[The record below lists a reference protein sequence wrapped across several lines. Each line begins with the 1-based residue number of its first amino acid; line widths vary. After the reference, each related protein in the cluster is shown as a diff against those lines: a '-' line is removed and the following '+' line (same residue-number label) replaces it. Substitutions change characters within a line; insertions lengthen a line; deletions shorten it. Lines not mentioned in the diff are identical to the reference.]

1 MPRYRHLV
9 RLANRQLQHWFP
21 GASRQTRLPQAN
33 HAFAALHQGNYAT
46 IPNYLVTDLRYMDAG
61 DKAQKRQAGP
71 PGTGL
76 PIAMSAITTSA
87 LDTPSR
93 RSMERTCDD
102 LAIFV
107 IVVVGFV
114 ASLTFRDY
122 GLGWDDYT
130 HAEYADL
137 LLRMYGSGFKDTGA
151 LSFANLYMYGGGF
164 DMAAAL
170 LHKVIPLELF
180 ETRRL
185 LGAVVGIIGLS
196 VTWRLGRRVGGPLA
210 GLAALLLLALCPT
223 FYGHMF
229 MNPKDAPFAV
239 AMVILMLGLVRLAE
253 EYPSPSPRTILIV
266 GLGAGLSL
274 GSRILGGL
282 ALIYAVIGFLPMLLE
297 EIRTQGGREAVRRF
311 VYVVYTLLPGLIL
324 GYLVMGLIWPWS
336 IIEPGNP
343 FHALSYFSH
352 FFEKPWKEMF
362 DGALVSV
369 PDMPWSYLPT
379 LFALQLPEVLL
390 GLSIAAAI
398 ATLLAL
404 PRADVSG
411 RRKTILLMLTLAA
424 TLPIAVAIVKRPALY
439 NGIRHFI
446 FVIPPMTVLAGTAFA
461 WGMNWLKENRRSWQP
476 AALAVFSFGLL
487 LPLGEMIRL
496 HPYQYTHFNHIAGT
510 VRGADYRYMLDYW
523 GLALKQA
530 SDSLREELDERQEV
544 PPRGRKWKVAVCGP
558 QRPAQV
564 ALGPDFTIGWD
575 SHAADFAMTLGEFY
589 CKGLTAPVMVEIKR
603 DDVVFARVYDI
614 RGRSISSLLAIPAP

>member
-1 MPRYRHLV
+1 
-9 RLANRQLQHWFP
+9 
-21 GASRQTRLPQAN
+21 
-33 HAFAALHQGNYAT
+33 
-46 IPNYLVTDLRYMDAG
+46 
-61 DKAQKRQAGP
+61 
-71 PGTGL
+71 
-76 PIAMSAITTSA
+76 MSSITTSA
-87 LDTPSR
+87 IETPAR
-93 RSMERTCDD
+93 RSVERTCDE
-102 LAIFV
+102 LAI
-107 IVVVGFV
+107 IVLGAV
-114 ASLTFRDY
+114 ALVAGLTFRDY

-137 LLRMYGSGFKDTGA
+137 LLRMYGSGFRDTGA

-185 LGAVVGIIGLS
+185 LGAVVGVIGLA

-210 GLAALLLLALCPT
+210 GLATLLLLALCPT

-239 AMVILMLGLVRLAE
+239 AMVILILGLVRLAE
-253 EYPSPSPRTILIV
+253 EYPQPSPRTILIV
-266 GLGAGLSL
+266 GFGAGLSI
-274 GSRILGGL
+274 GCRVLGGL
-282 ALIYAVIGFLPMLLE
+282 ALVYAVAGFVPLLLE
-297 EIRTQGGREAVRRF
+297 EYRTQGAREAARRF
-311 VYVVYTLLPGLIL
+311 AHVVYVLLPGLVF

-336 IIEPGNP
+336 IMEPGHP
-343 FHALSYFSH
+343 FEALTYFSH

-390 GLSIAAAI
+390 ALLVAGVVGTLMSLSR
-398 ATLLAL
+398 
-404 PRADVSG
+404 PDVPG
-411 RRKTILLMLTLAA
+411 RRKTVLLMLTLAA
-424 TLPIAVAIVKRPALY
+424 TLPLVIAMVKRPALY

-446 FVIPPMTVLAGTAFA
+446 FVIPPMTVLAGLAFA
-461 WGMNWLKENRRSWQP
+461 RGMDRLRENRRSWQP
-476 AALAVFSFGLL
+476 VALAVFAFGLL

-510 VRGADYRYMLDYW
+510 VRAADDLFMLDYW

-530 SDSLREELDERQEV
+530 SDGLREELTERQEA
-544 PPRGRKWKVAVCGP
+544 PPHGRKWKVAVCGP

-575 SHAADFAMTLGEFY
+575 SHSADFAMTLGEFY
-589 CKGLTAPVMVEIKR
+589 CKGLTAPVLVEIKR

-614 RGRSISSLLAIPAP
+614 RGRSISSLLSIPAP

>member
-1 MPRYRHLV
+1 MP
-9 RLANRQLQHWFP
+9 
-21 GASRQTRLPQAN
+21 
-33 HAFAALHQGNYAT
+33 GNE
-46 IPNYLVTDLRYMDAG
+46 
-61 DKAQKRQAGP
+61 AQKRHRWAIGD
-71 PGTGL
+71 TGL
-76 PIAMSAITTSA
+76 PIAMSSITTSII
-87 LDTPSR
+87 DTPAR
-93 RSMERTCDD
+93 RSVERTCDD
-102 LAIFV
+102 LAI
-107 IVVVGFV
+107 VVLAAVGLV

-185 LGAVVGIIGLS
+185 LGAVVGVIGLA

-223 FYGHMF
+223 YYGHMF

-253 EYPSPSPRTILIV
+253 EYPAPSPSTVLIV
-266 GLGAGLSL
+266 GVGAGLSL
-274 GSRILGGL
+274 GSRVLGGL
-282 ALIYAVIGFLPMLLE
+282 ALLYALIGFVPLFAE
-297 EIRTQGGREAVRRF
+297 EIRIQGARASLRRF
-311 VYVVYTLLPGLIL
+311 AHVLYMLLPSLVL
-324 GYLVMGLIWPWS
+324 GYLIMGLIWPWS
-336 IIEPGNP
+336 VIEPGNP
-343 FHALSYFSH
+343 FRALTYFSS

-390 GLSIAAAI
+390 GLLAAGVVG
-398 ATLLAL
+398 AL
-404 PRADVSG
+404 ISLSRSDVTA
-411 RRKTILLMLTLAA
+411 RRKTILLMLTTAA
-424 TLPIAVAIVKRPALY
+424 TLPVLIAMVKRPALY

-446 FVIPPMTVLAGTAFA
+446 FVIPPMAVLAGTAFA
-461 WGMNWLKENRRSWQP
+461 GGMNWLGDNRRNWQP
-476 AALAVFSFGLL
+476 AAVAIFAFGLL
-487 LPLGEMIRL
+487 LPLTEMIRL

-510 VRGADYRYMLDYW
+510 VRAADDRYMLDYW

-530 SDSLREELDERQEV
+530 SDGLRDELDERQES
-544 PPRGRKWKVAVCGP
+544 PPHGRKWKVAVCGP

>member
-1 MPRYRHLV
+1 
-9 RLANRQLQHWFP
+9 
-21 GASRQTRLPQAN
+21 
-33 HAFAALHQGNYAT
+33 
-46 IPNYLVTDLRYMDAG
+46 
-61 DKAQKRQAGP
+61 
-71 PGTGL
+71 
-76 PIAMSAITTSA
+76 MSAITTSTI
-87 LDTPSR
+87 DTPSR
-93 RSMERTCDD
+93 RSVERTCDD
-102 LAIFV
+102 LAI
-107 IVVVGFV
+107 VVLAAVGLI

-185 LGAVVGIIGLS
+185 LGAIVGMIGLA

-210 GLAALLLLALCPT
+210 GLATLLLLALCPT

-239 AMVILMLGLVRLAE
+239 AMAILMLGLVRLAE

-266 GLGAGLSL
+266 GLGAGLSI
-274 GSRILGGL
+274 GSRILGGF
-282 ALIYAVIGFLPMLLE
+282 ALIYALVGFAPLVLE
-297 EIRTQGGREAVRRF
+297 EIRTQGGREATRHLVH
-311 VYVVYTLLPGLIL
+311 VAYVLLPSLIL

-336 IIEPGNP
+336 IMEPGNP
-343 FHALSYFSH
+343 FGAVSYFSN

-390 GLSIAAAI
+390 GLFIAGVVGTLI
-398 ATLLAL
+398 ALTRSEVPA
-404 PRADVSG
+404 
-411 RRKTILLMLTLAA
+411 RRKAVLLMVTLAA
-424 TLPIAVAIVKRPALY
+424 TLPLAVAMMKRPALY

-446 FVIPPMTVLAGTAFA
+446 FVVPPMSVLAGAAFA
-461 WGMNWLKENRRSWQP
+461 WGMNWLKENRRGWQP
-476 AALAVFSFGLL
+476 AAVALFSFGLL
-487 LPLGEMIRL
+487 LPLSEMIRL
-496 HPYQYTHFNHIAGT
+496 HPYEYTHFNHIAGT
-510 VRGADYRYMLDYW
+510 VRAADDLFMLDYW

-530 SDSLREELDERQEV
+530 SDGLREQLTERQETA
-544 PPRGRKWKVAVCGP
+544 PQGRKWKVAVCGP

-589 CKGLTAPVMVEIKR
+589 CKGLLAPVMVEIKR
-603 DDVVFARVYDI
+603 DGVVFARVYDI

>member
-1 MPRYRHLV
+1 MT
-9 RLANRQLQHWFP
+9 
-21 GASRQTRLPQAN
+21 S
-33 HAFAALHQGNYAT
+33 
-46 IPNYLVTDLRYMDAG
+46 
-61 DKAQKRQAGP
+61 
-71 PGTGL
+71 
-76 PIAMSAITTSA
+76 IATSA
-87 LDTPSR
+87 FETPLR
-93 RSMERTCDD
+93 RSIERTCDD
-102 LAIFV
+102 AAIFV
-107 IVVVGFV
+107 LIAV
-114 ASLTFRDY
+114 ALVSGLTFRDY

-137 LLRMYGSGFKDTGA
+137 LLRMYGSGFKDTAA
-151 LSFANLYMYGGGF
+151 LSFVNLYMYGGGF

-170 LHKVIPLELF
+170 LHKIIPLELF

-185 LGAVVGIIGLS
+185 LGAVVGIIGLA

-253 EYPSPSPRTILIV
+253 EYPYPSPRTVLIV
-266 GLGAGLSL
+266 GLGAGLSI
-274 GSRILGGL
+274 GSRILGTL
-282 ALIYAVIGFLPMLLE
+282 ALFYALVGFLPMLID
-297 EIRTQGGREAVRRF
+297 EIRTHGTREAFRRF
-311 VYVVYTLLPGLIL
+311 VRMAYALLPGLIL

-336 IIEPGNP
+336 IVEPGHP
-343 FHALSYFSH
+343 IEAATYFSQ

-362 DGALVSV
+362 DGAIFSV

-390 GLSIAAAI
+390 ALTIAGIVASI
-398 ATLLAL
+398 LAL
-404 PRADVSG
+404 PRGDVPA

-424 TLPIAVAIVKRPALY
+424 VLPIAIAILKRPALY

-446 FVIPPMTVLAGTAFA
+446 FVIPPMTVLAGLAFA
-461 WGMNWLKENRRSWQP
+461 RGMSWLKENRRGWQP
-476 AALAVFSFGLL
+476 TALTVFAFGLL

-510 VRGADYRYMLDYW
+510 VRGADDRYMLDYW
-523 GLALKQA
+523 GLAFKQA
-530 SDSLREELDERQEV
+530 SDSLREQLDGRHET
-544 PPRGRKWKVAVCGP
+544 PPPGHKWNVAVCGP
-558 QRPAQV
+558 HRGAQV

-575 SHAADFAMTLGEFY
+575 SHVADFAMTLGEFY
-589 CKGLTAPVMVEIKR
+589 CKGLISAPIMVEIKR
-603 DDVVFARVYDI
+603 DDVVYARVYDI
-614 RGRSISSLLAIPAP
+614 RGRSISSLLSVPPP

>member
-1 MPRYRHLV
+1 
-9 RLANRQLQHWFP
+9 
-21 GASRQTRLPQAN
+21 
-33 HAFAALHQGNYAT
+33 
-46 IPNYLVTDLRYMDAG
+46 
-61 DKAQKRQAGP
+61 
-71 PGTGL
+71 
-76 PIAMSAITTSA
+76 MSAITTSA
-87 LDTPSR
+87 IETPSR
-93 RSMERTCDD
+93 RSMERTLDD
-102 LAIFV
+102 IALAV
-107 IVVVGFV
+107 LAAV
-114 ASLTFRDY
+114 ALVAGLTFRDY

-137 LLRMYGSGFKDTGA
+137 LLKMYGSGFRDTGA
-151 LSFANLYMYGGGF
+151 LTFANLYMYGGGF

-185 LGAVVGIIGLS
+185 LGAVVGVIGLA

-210 GLAALLLLALCPT
+210 GLAALLLLALCPI

-239 AMVILMLGLVRLAE
+239 AMVILMLGLVRLLE
-253 EYPSPSPRTILIV
+253 EYPHPSPRTILIV
-266 GLGAGLSL
+266 GLGSGLSI
-274 GSRILGGL
+274 GCRILGGL
-282 ALIYAVIGFLPMLLE
+282 ALVYALIGFLPLFIDE
-297 EIRTQGGREAVRRF
+297 VRSQGAREATRRL
-311 VYVVYTLLPGLIL
+311 VHVLYVLLPGLVF
-324 GYLVMGLIWPWS
+324 GYIVMGLIWPWS
-336 IIEPGNP
+336 IIEVANP
-343 FHALSYFSH
+343 FHALTYFSH

-390 GLSIAAAI
+390 ALS
-398 ATLLAL
+398 LAGVVGTFVVL
-404 PRADVSG
+404 PRNDVTA
-411 RRKTILLMLTLAA
+411 RRKSILLMLTLAA
-424 TLPIAVAIVKRPALY
+424 ALPIVIAIVKRPALY

-446 FVIPPMTVLAGTAFA
+446 FVIPPMTVIAGLTFK
-461 WGMNWLKENRRSWQP
+461 WIMRWLKDNRRSWPP
-476 AALAVFSFGLL
+476 AVLAVFVFGLL

-510 VRGADYRYMLDYW
+510 VRGADDRFMLDYW
-523 GLALKQA
+523 GLAFKQA
-530 SDSLREELDERQEV
+530 SDDLREQLEENHEM

-589 CKGLTAPVMVEIKR
+589 CKGLTAPIMVEIKR

-614 RGRSISSLLAIPAP
+614 RGRSISSLLSIPAP

>member
-1 MPRYRHLV
+1 
-9 RLANRQLQHWFP
+9 
-21 GASRQTRLPQAN
+21 
-33 HAFAALHQGNYAT
+33 
-46 IPNYLVTDLRYMDAG
+46 
-61 DKAQKRQAGP
+61 
-71 PGTGL
+71 
-76 PIAMSAITTSA
+76 MSSITTSA
-87 LDTPSR
+87 IDTPSR
-93 RSMERTCDD
+93 RSVARTCDD
-102 LAIFV
+102 LAI
-107 IVVVGFV
+107 IVLVAVGLI

-164 DMAAAL
+164 DMTAAL

-185 LGAVVGIIGLS
+185 LGAIVGIVGLA

-253 EYPSPSPRTILIV
+253 EYPSPSPQTVLIV
-266 GLGAGLSL
+266 GLGAGLSI

-282 ALIYAVIGFLPMLLE
+282 ALIYAVVGFVPMLLD
-297 EIRTQGGREAVRRF
+297 EIRAHGGREAIRRF
-311 VYVVYTLLPGLIL
+311 MHVVYVLLPGLIL

-336 IIEPGNP
+336 IMEPGNP
-343 FHALSYFSH
+343 FQAATYFSH

-379 LFALQLPEVLL
+379 LFALQLPEILL
-390 GLSIAAAI
+390 GLSIAGVVG
-398 ATLLAL
+398 TVVAL
-404 PRADVSG
+404 SRADVSN

-424 TLPIAVAIVKRPALY
+424 VLPIAVAMVKRPALY

-461 WGMNWLKENRRSWQP
+461 WGMNWLRENRRSWQP

-510 VRGADYRYMLDYW
+510 VRGADDLYMLDYW

-530 SDSLREELDERQEV
+530 SDSLREQLAERQEA
-544 PPRGRKWKVAVCGP
+544 PPHGRKWKVAVCGP

>member
-1 MPRYRHLV
+1 
-9 RLANRQLQHWFP
+9 
-21 GASRQTRLPQAN
+21 
-33 HAFAALHQGNYAT
+33 
-46 IPNYLVTDLRYMDAG
+46 
-61 DKAQKRQAGP
+61 
-71 PGTGL
+71 
-76 PIAMSAITTSA
+76 MSSITTSA
-87 LDTPSR
+87 LEAPAR
-93 RSMERTCDD
+93 RSVEKTCDD
-102 LAIFV
+102 LAFLV
-107 IVVVGFV
+107 LGVVAIVAG
-114 ASLTFRDY
+114 LTFRDY

-137 LLRMYGSGFKDTGA
+137 LLRMYESGFKDTGA

-185 LGAVVGIIGLS
+185 LGAIVGVIGLAI
-196 VTWRLGRRVGGPLA
+196 TWRLARRIGGPLA

-239 AMVILMLGLVRLAE
+239 AMMVLIMGLVRLIE
-253 EYPSPSPRTILIV
+253 EYPAPSPRTILIV
-266 GLGAGLSL
+266 GFGAGLSL
-274 GSRILGGL
+274 GCRVLGGL
-282 ALIYAVIGFLPMLLE
+282 ALIYAVIGFIPLWIE
-297 EIRTQGGREAVRRF
+297 EFRKQGLREAIHRF
-311 VYVVYTLLPGLIL
+311 AHVAYVLLPGLAF

-336 IIEPGNP
+336 IMEPGHP
-343 FHALSYFSH
+343 LEAVTYFSH

-390 GLSIAAAI
+390 ALLAI
-398 ATLLAL
+398 AVVATFMSLS
-404 PRADVSG
+404 RNDVTAK
-411 RRKTILLMLTLAA
+411 RKSIMLMLTLAA
-424 TLPIAVAIVKRPALY
+424 TLPLAIAMVKRPALY

-446 FVIPPMTVLAGTAFA
+446 FVIPPMTVLAGVAFA
-461 WGMNWLKENRRSWQP
+461 RGMDWLGENRRVWQP
-476 AALAVFSFGLL
+476 AALAVFAFGLL
-487 LPLGEMIRL
+487 LPLSEMIRL

-510 VRGADYRYMLDYW
+510 VRTADNFFMLDYW

-530 SDSLREELDERQEV
+530 SDGLREQLAERQEV
-544 PPRGRKWKVAVCGP
+544 PPQHRKWKVAVCGP

-575 SHAADFAMTLGEFY
+575 SNAADFAMTLGEFY
-589 CKGLTAPVMVEIKR
+589 CKGLAAPVMVEIKR

>member
-1 MPRYRHLV
+1 MT
-9 RLANRQLQHWFP
+9 
-21 GASRQTRLPQAN
+21 S
-33 HAFAALHQGNYAT
+33 
-46 IPNYLVTDLRYMDAG
+46 
-61 DKAQKRQAGP
+61 
-71 PGTGL
+71 
-76 PIAMSAITTSA
+76 ITTSA
-87 LDTPSR
+87 IDTPLR
-93 RSMERTCDD
+93 RSVERTCDD
-102 LAIFV
+102 LAMLVLAAVAV
-107 IVVVGFV
+107 IAG
-114 ASLTFRDY
+114 LTFRDY

-137 LLRMYGSGFKDTGA
+137 LLRMFGSGFKDTAA

-164 DMAAAL
+164 DMVAAL
-170 LHKVIPLELF
+170 LHKIIPLELF

-185 LGAVVGIIGLS
+185 VGAIVGVIGLA
-196 VTWRLGRRVGGPLA
+196 VTWRLGRRIGGPLA
-210 GLAALLLLALCPT
+210 GLASLLLLALCPI

-239 AMVILMLGLVRLAE
+239 AMIILMLGLVRLAE
-253 EYPSPSPRTILIV
+253 EYPQPSPRTILIV

-274 GSRILGGL
+274 GCRVLGGL
-282 ALIYAVIGFLPMLLE
+282 ALVYAMVGFVPLFLE
-297 EIRTQGGREAVRRF
+297 ELRNEGRREAIRRF
-311 VYVVYTLLPGLIL
+311 AHVVYVLLPGLVL

-336 IIEPGNP
+336 IMEPGNP
-343 FHALSYFSH
+343 FEALTYFSH

-362 DGALVSV
+362 DGAIVSV

-379 LFALQLPEVLL
+379 LFALQLPEVMLVL
-390 GLSIAAAI
+390 MAGAVVGTFAL
-398 ATLLAL
+398 L
-404 PRADVSG
+404 PRREVPA

-424 TLPIAVAIVKRPALY
+424 TLPLAIAMVKRPALY

-446 FVIPPMTVLAGTAFA
+446 FVIPPMAVLGGVAFARAMERLRANHRTWQPVVLATFC
-461 WGMNWLKENRRSWQP
+461 
-476 AALAVFSFGLL
+476 FGLAL
-487 LPLGEMIRL
+487 SLAEMIRL

-510 VRGADYRYMLDYW
+510 VRGADDRFMLDYW

-530 SDSLREELDERQEV
+530 SDELREQLVERQEV
-544 PPRGRKWKVAVCGP
+544 PPANRKWKVAVCGP

-575 SHAADFAMTLGEFY
+575 SNAADFAMTLGEFY

-614 RGRSISSLLAIPAP
+614 RGRSISSLLSIPAP

>member
-1 MPRYRHLV
+1 
-9 RLANRQLQHWFP
+9 
-21 GASRQTRLPQAN
+21 
-33 HAFAALHQGNYAT
+33 
-46 IPNYLVTDLRYMDAG
+46 
-61 DKAQKRQAGP
+61 
-71 PGTGL
+71 
-76 PIAMSAITTSA
+76 MSSITTSA
-87 LDTPSR
+87 IETPAQ

-102 LAIFV
+102 LALMV
-107 IVVVGFV
+107 LAAV
-114 ASLTFRDY
+114 ALIAGLTFRDY

-137 LLRMYGSGFKDTGA
+137 LLRMYGSGFRDTGA

-164 DMAAAL
+164 DMVAAL

-185 LGAVVGIIGLS
+185 LGAIVGVIGLA
-196 VTWRLGRRVGGPLA
+196 VTWRLGRRIGGPLA
-210 GLAALLLLALCPT
+210 GLATLLLLALCPI

-239 AMVILMLGLVRLAE
+239 AMMVLMMGLVRLAE
-253 EYPSPSPRTILIV
+253 EYPQPSPRTILIF
-266 GLGAGLSL
+266 GMGAGLSL
-274 GSRILGGL
+274 GCRVLGGL
-282 ALIYAVIGFLPMLLE
+282 ALVYAVVGFVPLFLE
-297 EIRTQGGREAVRRF
+297 EFHTQSAREALHRF
-311 VYVVYTLLPGLIL
+311 VHVVYVLLPGLVV
-324 GYLVMGLIWPWS
+324 GYLIMGLIWPWS
-336 IIEPGNP
+336 IIEFDNP
-343 FHALSYFSH
+343 FHALTYFSH

-390 GLSIAAAI
+390 ALSLVGVVG
-398 ATLLAL
+398 TFTML
-404 PRADVSG
+404 PRPDVTS

-424 TLPIAVAIVKRPALY
+424 TLPIAIAIVKRPALY

-446 FVIPPMTVLAGTAFA
+446 FVIPPMTILGGLAFSWIMNRVGTT
-461 WGMNWLKENRRSWQP
+461 RRSWQP
-476 AALAVFSFGLL
+476 AVLAVFVFGLL
-487 LPLGEMIRL
+487 LSLGEMIRL

-510 VRGADYRYMLDYW
+510 VRGADDRFMLDYW
-523 GLALKQA
+523 GLAFKQA
-530 SDSLREELDERQEV
+530 SDGLREQLDERQEV
-544 PPRGRKWKVAVCGP
+544 PPQGRKWKVAVCGP

-614 RGRSISSLLAIPAP
+614 RGRSISSLLSIPAP

>member
-1 MPRYRHLV
+1 
-9 RLANRQLQHWFP
+9 
-21 GASRQTRLPQAN
+21 
-33 HAFAALHQGNYAT
+33 
-46 IPNYLVTDLRYMDAG
+46 
-61 DKAQKRQAGP
+61 
-71 PGTGL
+71 
-76 PIAMSAITTSA
+76 MSSITTSTV
-87 LDTPSR
+87 DTPLR
-93 RSMERTCDD
+93 RSVARTCDD
-102 LAIFV
+102 LAILVLAAVAV
-107 IVVVGFV
+107 IAG
-114 ASLTFRDY
+114 LTFRDY

-137 LLRMYGSGFKDTGA
+137 LLHMYGSGFKDTGA

-185 LGAVVGIIGLS
+185 LGAVVGIIGLA

-274 GSRILGGL
+274 GSRVLGGL
-282 ALIYAVIGFLPMLLE
+282 ALLYALIGFVPLLLQDVRSEGVREAAKRFAHVIYA
-297 EIRTQGGREAVRRF
+297 
-311 VYVVYTLLPGLIL
+311 LLPGLVL
-324 GYLVMGLIWPWS
+324 GYLIMGLIWPWS
-336 IIEPGNP
+336 VIEPGNP
-343 FHALSYFSH
+343 FRALTYFSH

-379 LFALQLPEVLL
+379 LFALQLPEILL
-390 GLSIAAAI
+390 LLLIAAI
-398 ATLLAL
+398 AGTLMSLS
-404 PRADVSG
+404 RRDVTA

-424 TLPIAVAIVKRPALY
+424 MLPLVIAMVKRPALY
-439 NGIRHFI
+439 NGIRHFV
-446 FVIPPMTVLAGTAFA
+446 FVTPPMAVLGGIAFA
-461 WGMNWLKENRRSWQP
+461 WCINWLKDNGRHWQP
-476 AALAVFSFGLL
+476 VAVAAFMFGLM
-487 LPLGEMIRL
+487 LPLTEMIRL
-496 HPYQYTHFNHIAGT
+496 HPYQYTFFNHLAGT
-510 VRGADYRYMLDYW
+510 VRGANDLFMLDYW
-523 GLALKQA
+523 GLAFKQA
-530 SDSLREELDERQEV
+530 SDRLHEQLDERHEV
-544 PPRGRKWKVAVCGP
+544 PPHGRKWKVAVCGP

-589 CKGLTAPVMVEIKR
+589 CKGLAAPIMVEIKR

-614 RGRSISSLLAIPAP
+614 RGRSISSLLSIPAP

>member
-1 MPRYRHLV
+1 MT
-9 RLANRQLQHWFP
+9 
-21 GASRQTRLPQAN
+21 S
-33 HAFAALHQGNYAT
+33 
-46 IPNYLVTDLRYMDAG
+46 
-61 DKAQKRQAGP
+61 
-71 PGTGL
+71 
-76 PIAMSAITTSA
+76 ITTSA
-87 LDTPSR
+87 IDTPLR
-93 RSMERTCDD
+93 RSVERTCDD
-102 LAIFV
+102 LAMVVLAAVAV
-107 IVVVGFV
+107 IAG
-114 ASLTFRDY
+114 LTFRDY

-137 LLRMYGSGFKDTGA
+137 LLRMFGSGFKDTAA

-164 DMAAAL
+164 DMVAAL

-185 LGAVVGIIGLS
+185 VGAIVGVIGLA

-210 GLAALLLLALCPT
+210 GLASLLLLALCPI

-239 AMVILMLGLVRLAE
+239 AMIVLMLGLVRLAE
-253 EYPSPSPRTILIV
+253 EYPQPSPRTILIV

-274 GSRILGGL
+274 GCRVLGGL
-282 ALIYAVIGFLPMLLE
+282 ALVYAMVGFIPLFLE
-297 EIRTQGGREAVRRF
+297 ELRNEGARESVRRF
-311 VYVVYTLLPGLIL
+311 AHVVYVLLPGLVV

-336 IIEPGNP
+336 IMEPGNP
-343 FHALSYFSH
+343 FEALTYFSH

-362 DGALVSV
+362 DGAIVSV

-379 LFALQLPEVLL
+379 LFALQLPEVMLVL
-390 GLSIAAAI
+390 MAGAI
-398 ATLLAL
+398 VGTFALL
-404 PRADVSG
+404 PRRQVPA

-424 TLPIAVAIVKRPALY
+424 TLPLAIAMVKRPALY
-439 NGIRHFI
+439 NGIRHFV
-446 FVIPPMTVLAGTAFA
+446 FVIPPMAVLGGVAFA
-461 WGMNWLKENRRSWQP
+461 WTMERLRANHRTWQP
-476 AALAVFSFGLL
+476 VVLATFCFGLAL
-487 LPLGEMIRL
+487 SLAEMIRL

-510 VRGADYRYMLDYW
+510 VRGADDRFMLDYW

-530 SDSLREELDERQEV
+530 SDELREQLVERQEV
-544 PPRGRKWKVAVCGP
+544 PPANRKWKVAVCGP

-575 SHAADFAMTLGEFY
+575 SNAADFAMTLGEFY

-614 RGRSISSLLAIPAP
+614 RGRGISSLLSIPAP

>member
-1 MPRYRHLV
+1 
-9 RLANRQLQHWFP
+9 
-21 GASRQTRLPQAN
+21 
-33 HAFAALHQGNYAT
+33 
-46 IPNYLVTDLRYMDAG
+46 
-61 DKAQKRQAGP
+61 
-71 PGTGL
+71 
-76 PIAMSAITTSA
+76 MSSITTSVI
-87 LDTPSR
+87 DTPSR
-93 RSMERTCDD
+93 RSVERTCDD

-107 IVVVGFV
+107 LAAVALI

-137 LLRMYGSGFKDTGA
+137 LLRMYGSGFKDAGA

-185 LGAVVGIIGLS
+185 LGAVVGVIGLA

-210 GLAALLLLALCPT
+210 GLVALLLLALCPT

-253 EYPSPSPRTILIV
+253 EYPQPSPRTVLIV
-266 GLGAGLSL
+266 GLGAGLSI
-274 GSRILGGL
+274 GSRVLGGL
-282 ALIYAVIGFLPMLLE
+282 ALVYALVGFVPLFLE
-297 EIRTQGGREAVRRF
+297 EIHTHSAREAAHRLLHV
-311 VYVVYTLLPGLIL
+311 VYVLVPGLIL
-324 GYLVMGLIWPWS
+324 GYLAMGLIWPWS
-336 IIEPGNP
+336 IMQPGNP
-343 FHALSYFSH
+343 LQAVTYFSH

-390 GLSIAAAI
+390 GLLTAGVVGTFMS
-398 ATLLAL
+398 LS
-404 PRADVSG
+404 RSDVPG

-424 TLPIAVAIVKRPALY
+424 TLPLLIAMLKRPALY

-461 WGMNWLKENRRSWQP
+461 RGMTWLKENRRSWQP
-476 AALAVFSFGLL
+476 AAMAVFSFGLL

-510 VRGADYRYMLDYW
+510 VRAADDLYMLDYW

-530 SDSLREELDERQEV
+530 SDGLREEINERQEV
-544 PPRGRKWKVAVCGP
+544 PPHGRKWKVAVCGP

-589 CKGLTAPVMVEIKR
+589 CKGLTAPVLVEIKR

-614 RGRSISSLLAIPAP
+614 RGRSISSLLSIPAP

>member
-1 MPRYRHLV
+1 
-9 RLANRQLQHWFP
+9 
-21 GASRQTRLPQAN
+21 
-33 HAFAALHQGNYAT
+33 
-46 IPNYLVTDLRYMDAG
+46 
-61 DKAQKRQAGP
+61 
-71 PGTGL
+71 
-76 PIAMSAITTSA
+76 MSSITTS
-87 LDTPSR
+87 TIVMPSR
-93 RSMERTCDD
+93 RSVERISDD
-102 LAIFV
+102 LAILV
-107 IVVVGFV
+107 LVVVGLI

-170 LHKVIPLELF
+170 LHKIIPLELF

-185 LGAVVGIIGLS
+185 LGAVVGIIGLA

-239 AMVILMLGLVRLAE
+239 AMVILVLGLVRLAG

-266 GLGAGLSL
+266 GVGAGLSI

-282 ALIYAVIGFLPMLLE
+282 GLIYGLVGFVPLVVA
-297 EIRTQGGREAVRRF
+297 EIHNQGAREAARRLIQ
-311 VYVVYTLLPGLIL
+311 VAYALLPSLIL
-324 GYLVMGLIWPWS
+324 GYLIMGLIWPWS
-336 IIEPGNP
+336 IMQPGNP
-343 FHALSYFSH
+343 FGALNYFSH

-362 DGALVSV
+362 DGALVLV

-390 GLSIAAAI
+390 GLAI
-398 ATLLAL
+398 AGGAGTLVALA
-404 PRADVSG
+404 RGDVPA
-411 RRKTILLMLTLAA
+411 RRKTILLIVTLAA
-424 TLPIAVAIVKRPALY
+424 TLPLAIAMAKRPALY

-461 WGMNWLKENRRSWQP
+461 WGMQWLRENRRLWQP
-476 AALAVFSFGLL
+476 AAVVIFSFGLL
-487 LPLGEMIRL
+487 LPLSEMIRL
-496 HPYQYTHFNHIAGT
+496 HPYEYTHFNHIAGT
-510 VRGADYRYMLDYW
+510 VRGADDLYMLDYW

-530 SDSLREELDERQEV
+530 SDGLREQLAERQEAA
-544 PPRGRKWKVAVCGP
+544 PQGRKWKVAVCGP

-589 CKGLTAPVMVEIKR
+589 CKGLLAPVMVEIKR
-603 DDVVFARVYDI
+603 DGVVFARVYDI

>member
-1 MPRYRHLV
+1 
-9 RLANRQLQHWFP
+9 
-21 GASRQTRLPQAN
+21 
-33 HAFAALHQGNYAT
+33 
-46 IPNYLVTDLRYMDAG
+46 
-61 DKAQKRQAGP
+61 
-71 PGTGL
+71 
-76 PIAMSAITTSA
+76 MSSITTSTI
-87 LDTPSR
+87 DTPSR
-93 RSMERTCDD
+93 RSVERTCDD
-102 LAIFV
+102 LAILV
-107 IVVVGFV
+107 LAAVGLI
-114 ASLTFRDY
+114 AGLTFRDY

-137 LLRMYGSGFKDTGA
+137 LLRLYGSGFKDAGA

-180 ETRRL
+180 EMRRL
-185 LGAVVGIIGLS
+185 LGAVVGVIGLA

-223 FYGHMF
+223 YYGHMF

-274 GSRILGGL
+274 GSRVLGGL
-282 ALIYAVIGFLPMLLE
+282 ALVYAVIGFVPLFLQ
-297 EIRTQGGREAVRRF
+297 EIHSRGARGALGRLVHVA
-311 VYVVYTLLPGLIL
+311 YVLLPGLIL

-336 IIEPGNP
+336 IMEPGNP
-343 FHALSYFSH
+343 FRALTYFSH

-390 GLSIAAAI
+390 GLIVAGVAGTAV
-398 ATLLAL
+398 AL
-404 PRADVSG
+404 TRSDVSA
-411 RRKTILLMLTLAA
+411 RRKSILLMLALAA
-424 TLPIAVAIVKRPALY
+424 TLPLVIAMVKRPALY

-461 WGMNWLKENRRSWQP
+461 WGMDRLKDNRRSWQP
-476 AALAVFSFGLL
+476 AAVAIFSFGLL
-487 LPLGEMIRL
+487 LPLSEMIRL

-510 VRGADYRYMLDYW
+510 VRAVDDLYMLDYW

-530 SDSLREELDERQEV
+530 SDGLREQLAERQETA
-544 PPRGRKWKVAVCGP
+544 PHGRKWKVAVCGP

-589 CKGLTAPVMVEIKR
+589 CKGLTAPIMVEVKR

>member
-1 MPRYRHLV
+1 
-9 RLANRQLQHWFP
+9 
-21 GASRQTRLPQAN
+21 
-33 HAFAALHQGNYAT
+33 
-46 IPNYLVTDLRYMDAG
+46 
-61 DKAQKRQAGP
+61 
-71 PGTGL
+71 
-76 PIAMSAITTSA
+76 MSSITTSA
-87 LDTPSR
+87 IETPAR
-93 RSMERTCDD
+93 RSLERTCDE
-102 LAIFV
+102 LAI
-107 IVVVGFV
+107 IVLGAVALV

-137 LLRMYGSGFKDTGA
+137 LLRMYGSGFRDTGA

-185 LGAVVGIIGLS
+185 LGAVVGVIGLA

-210 GLAALLLLALCPT
+210 GLATLLLLALCPT

-239 AMVILMLGLVRLAE
+239 AMVILILGLVRLAE
-253 EYPSPSPRTILIV
+253 EYPQPSPRTILIV
-266 GLGAGLSL
+266 GFGAGLSI
-274 GSRILGGL
+274 GCRILGGL
-282 ALIYAVIGFLPMLLE
+282 ALVYAVAGFVPLLLE
-297 EIRTQGGREAVRRF
+297 EYRTQGAREAARRF
-311 VYVVYTLLPGLIL
+311 AHVVYVLLPGLVF

-336 IIEPGNP
+336 IMEPGHP
-343 FHALSYFSH
+343 FEALTYFSH

-390 GLSIAAAI
+390 ALLVAGVVGTLMSLSR
-398 ATLLAL
+398 
-404 PRADVSG
+404 PDVPG
-411 RRKTILLMLTLAA
+411 RRKTVLLMLTLAA
-424 TLPIAVAIVKRPALY
+424 TLPLVIAMVKRPALY

-446 FVIPPMTVLAGTAFA
+446 FVIPPMTVLAGLAFA
-461 WGMNWLKENRRSWQP
+461 RGMDRLRENRRSWQP
-476 AALAVFSFGLL
+476 VALAVFAFGLL

-510 VRGADYRYMLDYW
+510 VRAADDLFMLDYW

-530 SDSLREELDERQEV
+530 SDGLREELTERQEA
-544 PPRGRKWKVAVCGP
+544 PPHGRKWKVAVCGP

-575 SHAADFAMTLGEFY
+575 SHSADFAMTLGEFY
-589 CKGLTAPVMVEIKR
+589 CKGLTAPVLVEIKR

-614 RGRSISSLLAIPAP
+614 RGRSISSLLSIPAP

>member
-1 MPRYRHLV
+1 
-9 RLANRQLQHWFP
+9 
-21 GASRQTRLPQAN
+21 
-33 HAFAALHQGNYAT
+33 
-46 IPNYLVTDLRYMDAG
+46 
-61 DKAQKRQAGP
+61 
-71 PGTGL
+71 
-76 PIAMSAITTSA
+76 MSSITTSVI
-87 LDTPSR
+87 DTPSR
-93 RSMERTCDD
+93 RSVERTCDD

-107 IVVVGFV
+107 LAAVALI

-170 LHKVIPLELF
+170 LHKVILLELF

-185 LGAVVGIIGLS
+185 LGAVVGVIGLA

-253 EYPSPSPRTILIV
+253 EYPQPSPRTVLIV
-266 GLGAGLSL
+266 GLGAGLSI
-274 GSRILGGL
+274 GSRVLGGL
-282 ALIYAVIGFLPMLLE
+282 ALVYALVGFVPLFLE
-297 EIRTQGGREAVRRF
+297 EIHTHSAREAAHRLLHV
-311 VYVVYTLLPGLIL
+311 VYVLVPGLIL
-324 GYLVMGLIWPWS
+324 GYLAMGLIWPWS
-336 IIEPGNP
+336 IMQPGNP
-343 FHALSYFSH
+343 LQAVTYFSH

-390 GLSIAAAI
+390 GLLTAGVVGTFMS
-398 ATLLAL
+398 LS
-404 PRADVSG
+404 RSDVSG

-424 TLPIAVAIVKRPALY
+424 TLPLLIAMLKRPALY

-461 WGMNWLKENRRSWQP
+461 RGMTWLKENRRSWQP
-476 AALAVFSFGLL
+476 AAMAVFSFGLL

-510 VRGADYRYMLDYW
+510 VREADDLYMLDYW

-530 SDSLREELDERQEV
+530 SDGLREEINERQEV
-544 PPRGRKWKVAVCGP
+544 PPHGRKWKVAVCGP

-589 CKGLTAPVMVEIKR
+589 CKGLTAPVLVEIKR

-614 RGRSISSLLAIPAP
+614 RGRSISSLLSIPAP

>member
-1 MPRYRHLV
+1 MSQQVRWLGLGPTLPEFHFSGPRCCIALGKLRH
-9 RLANRQLQHWFP
+9 NSQLL
-21 GASRQTRLPQAN
+21 GKGTALYGCRGTRLKSA
-33 HAFAALHQGNYAT
+33 
-46 IPNYLVTDLRYMDAG
+46 
-61 DKAQKRQAGP
+61 KAGP
-71 PGTGL
+71 QGTGL
-76 PIAMSAITTSA
+76 PIAMSSITTSA
-87 LDTPSR
+87 IDTPAR
-93 RSMERTCDD
+93 RSVERTCDD
-102 LAIFV
+102 LAILV
-107 IVVVGFV
+107 LAAVAVVAG
-114 ASLTFRDY
+114 LTFRDY

-170 LHKVIPLELF
+170 LHKIIPLELF

-185 LGAVVGIIGLS
+185 LGAIVGVTGLA
-196 VTWRLGRRVGGPLA
+196 VTWRLGRRVGGPVA
-210 GLAALLLLALCPT
+210 GLAALLLLALCPI

-239 AMVILMLGLVRLAE
+239 AMAILMLGLVRLAE
-253 EYPSPSPRTILIV
+253 EYPQPSPRTILIV
-266 GLGAGLSL
+266 GLGAGLSI

-282 ALIYAVIGFLPMLLE
+282 ALIYALVGFLPLFVDEFRNLG
-297 EIRTQGGREAVRRF
+297 TREALRRF
-311 VYVVYTLLPGLIL
+311 AHVLHVLVPGLIL
-324 GYLVMGLIWPWS
+324 GYLIMGLIWPWS
-336 IIEPGNP
+336 IIEPNNP
-343 FHALSYFSH
+343 FHALTYFSH

-390 GLSIAAAI
+390 ALTIAGVI
-398 ATLLAL
+398 GTFMTL
-404 PRADVSG
+404 PRSDVPA

-424 TLPIAVAIVKRPALY
+424 IFPILVAIVKRPALY

-446 FVIPPMTVLAGTAFA
+446 FVIPPMTVLAGLAFA
-461 WGMNWLKENRRSWQP
+461 RGMNWLKENRRNWQP
-476 AALAVFSFGLL
+476 AAVAVFSFGLL
-487 LPLGEMIRL
+487 LSLGEMIRL

-510 VRGADYRYMLDYW
+510 VRAADDRYMLDYW

-530 SDSLREELDERQEV
+530 SDGLREQLDEEQEV
-544 PPRGRKWKVAVCGP
+544 PPKGRKWKVAVCGP

-614 RGRSISSLLAIPAP
+614 RGRSISSLLSIPAP

>member
-1 MPRYRHLV
+1 
-9 RLANRQLQHWFP
+9 
-21 GASRQTRLPQAN
+21 
-33 HAFAALHQGNYAT
+33 
-46 IPNYLVTDLRYMDAG
+46 
-61 DKAQKRQAGP
+61 
-71 PGTGL
+71 
-76 PIAMSAITTSA
+76 MSSISTSA
-87 LDTPSR
+87 LDTPSG
-93 RSMERTCDD
+93 RSVEQICDD
-102 LAIFV
+102 AAIV
-107 IVVVGFV
+107 VLVVVGLV
-114 ASLTFRDY
+114 ASFTFRDY

-185 LGAVVGIIGLS
+185 LGAIVGIIGLAL
-196 VTWRLGRRVGGPLA
+196 TWRLGRRIGGPLA
-210 GLAALLLLALCPT
+210 GVAALLLLALCPT

-253 EYPSPSPRTILIV
+253 EYPHASPRTILIV
-266 GLGAGLSL
+266 GLGAGLSI

-282 ALIYAVIGFLPMLLE
+282 AVLYALVGFVPMLIE
-297 EIRTQGGREAVRRF
+297 EVRSFGAGEAARRF
-311 VYVVYTLLPGLIL
+311 AHMSYALLPSLIF

-336 IIEPGNP
+336 IIEPGHP
-343 FHALSYFSH
+343 FQAATYFSH

-362 DGALVSV
+362 DGAIVSV

-390 GLSIAAAI
+390 ALTIAAII
-398 ATLLAL
+398 ATILAL
-404 PRADVSG
+404 RRTDMPA

-424 TLPIAVAIVKRPALY
+424 ILPIAIAMVMRPALY

-446 FVIPPMTVLAGTAFA
+446 FVIPPMTVLAGLAFA
-461 WGMNWLKENRRSWQP
+461 RGMDWLKNNRRSWQP
-476 AALAVFSFGLL
+476 AALAVFTFGLL

-510 VRGADYRYMLDYW
+510 VRGADDRYMLDYW
-523 GLALKQA
+523 GLAFKQA
-530 SDSLREELDERQEV
+530 SDGLRELLDERHET
-544 PPRGRKWKVAVCGP
+544 PPPGHKWNVAVCGP
-558 QRPAQV
+558 HRGAQV

-589 CKGLTAPVMVEIKR
+589 CKGLISAPIMVEIKR

-614 RGRSISSLLAIPAP
+614 RGRSISSLLSMPPP

>member
-1 MPRYRHLV
+1 MP
-9 RLANRQLQHWFP
+9 
-21 GASRQTRLPQAN
+21 
-33 HAFAALHQGNYAT
+33 GNE
-46 IPNYLVTDLRYMDAG
+46 
-61 DKAQKRQAGP
+61 AQKRQSWA
-71 PGTGL
+71 TRDAGL
-76 PIAMSAITTSA
+76 PIVMSSITTSA
-87 LDTPSR
+87 IDTPAR
-93 RSMERTCDD
+93 RSVERTCDD
-102 LAIFV
+102 LAILALA
-107 IVVVGFV
+107 VVALV

-137 LLRMYGSGFKDTGA
+137 LLRMYGTGFKDTGA

-185 LGAVVGIIGLS
+185 LGAVVGVIGLA

-210 GLAALLLLALCPT
+210 GLVTLLLLVLCPT

-253 EYPSPSPRTILIV
+253 EYPQPSPRTVLLV
-266 GLGAGLSL
+266 GLGAGLSI

-282 ALIYAVIGFLPMLLE
+282 ALFYALVGFVPLFLE
-297 EIRTQGGREAVRRF
+297 EIRTHGKRDAFRRF
-311 VYVVYTLLPGLIL
+311 LQVTYMLLPGLVL

-336 IIEPGNP
+336 IMEPGNP
-343 FHALSYFSH
+343 FRALTYFSY

-362 DGALVSV
+362 DGAMVSV

-390 GLSIAAAI
+390 GLSIAGVFGTFI
-398 ATLLAL
+398 VL
-404 PRADVSG
+404 PRTDVAA
-411 RRKTILLMLTLAA
+411 RRKTVLLMLTLAA
-424 TLPIAVAIVKRPALY
+424 TLPLVVAMVKRPALY

-446 FVIPPMTVLAGTAFA
+446 FVIPPMTVLAGAAFA

-476 AALAVFSFGLL
+476 AALALFAFGLL

-496 HPYQYTHFNHIAGT
+496 HPYQYAHFNHIAGT
-510 VRGADYRYMLDYW
+510 VRGADERYMLDYW

-530 SDSLREELDERQEV
+530 SDGLREEIAEKQES
-544 PPRGRKWKVAVCGP
+544 PPHGRKWKVAVCGP

-575 SHAADFAMTLGEFY
+575 SHSADFAMTLGEFY
-589 CKGLTAPVMVEIKR
+589 CKGLTAPVLVEIKR
-603 DDVVFARVYDI
+603 DDVIFARVYDI
-614 RGRSISSLLAIPAP
+614 RGRSISSLLSIPAP

>member
-1 MPRYRHLV
+1 
-9 RLANRQLQHWFP
+9 
-21 GASRQTRLPQAN
+21 
-33 HAFAALHQGNYAT
+33 
-46 IPNYLVTDLRYMDAG
+46 
-61 DKAQKRQAGP
+61 
-71 PGTGL
+71 
-76 PIAMSAITTSA
+76 MSSITTSA
-87 LDTPSR
+87 IDTPAR

-102 LAIFV
+102 VA
-107 IVVVGFV
+107 VVVLAAVGLI

-164 DMAAAL
+164 DMTAAL

-185 LGAVVGIIGLS
+185 LGAVVGVIGLA

-210 GLAALLLLALCPT
+210 GLATLLLLALCPT

-253 EYPSPSPRTILIV
+253 EYPSPSPRTVLIV
-266 GLGAGLSL
+266 GLGAGLSI
-274 GSRILGGL
+274 GCRILGGL
-282 ALIYAVIGFLPMLLE
+282 ALVYAVAGFVPLFLD
-297 EIRTQGGREAVRRF
+297 EIRTQGAREAAHRF
-311 VYVVYTLLPGLIL
+311 AHVAYVLLPGLIL

-336 IIEPGNP
+336 IMEPANP
-343 FHALSYFSH
+343 FHALTYFSH

-390 GLSIAAAI
+390 ALTIAGVVGTLMLLSR
-398 ATLLAL
+398 T
-404 PRADVSG
+404 DVPA
-411 RRKTILLMLTLAA
+411 RRKTVLLMLTSAA
-424 TLPIAVAIVKRPALY
+424 TLPLLIAMVKRPALY

-476 AALAVFSFGLL
+476 AALAVFAFGLL

-510 VRGADYRYMLDYW
+510 VRSADSLFMLDYW

-530 SDSLREELDERQEV
+530 SDGLRDELVERQEV

-575 SHAADFAMTLGEFY
+575 SNAADFAMTLGEFY

>member
-1 MPRYRHLV
+1 MT
-9 RLANRQLQHWFP
+9 
-21 GASRQTRLPQAN
+21 S
-33 HAFAALHQGNYAT
+33 
-46 IPNYLVTDLRYMDAG
+46 
-61 DKAQKRQAGP
+61 
-71 PGTGL
+71 
-76 PIAMSAITTSA
+76 ITTSA
-87 LDTPSR
+87 IDTPSR
-93 RSMERTCDD
+93 RSVERTCDD
-102 LAIFV
+102 FAL
-107 IVVVGFV
+107 IVLTVVGLI

-185 LGAVVGIIGLS
+185 LGAAVGIVGLA

-210 GLAALLLLALCPT
+210 GLAALMLLALCPI

-253 EYPSPSPRTILIV
+253 EYPSPSPRTVLIV
-266 GLGAGLSL
+266 GLGAGLSI

-282 ALIYAVIGFLPMLLE
+282 ALIYAVVGFVPMLLE
-297 EIRTQGGREAVRRF
+297 EIRTQGAREAVRRF
-311 VYVVYTLLPGLIL
+311 VHVGYALLPGLIL

-343 FHALSYFSH
+343 FQAATYFSH

-398 ATLLAL
+398 ATLFAL

-530 SDSLREELDERQEV
+530 SDSLREELDERHEA
-544 PPRGRKWKVAVCGP
+544 PPHGRKWKVAVCGP

>member
-1 MPRYRHLV
+1 
-9 RLANRQLQHWFP
+9 
-21 GASRQTRLPQAN
+21 
-33 HAFAALHQGNYAT
+33 
-46 IPNYLVTDLRYMDAG
+46 
-61 DKAQKRQAGP
+61 
-71 PGTGL
+71 
-76 PIAMSAITTSA
+76 MSSITTSA
-87 LDTPSR
+87 IDTPAR
-93 RSMERTCDD
+93 RSVERTCDD
-102 LAIFV
+102 LAILV
-107 IVVVGFV
+107 LAAVAVVAG
-114 ASLTFRDY
+114 LTFRDY

-170 LHKVIPLELF
+170 LHKIIPLELF

-185 LGAVVGIIGLS
+185 LGAIVGVTGLA

-210 GLAALLLLALCPT
+210 GLAALLLLALCPI

-253 EYPSPSPRTILIV
+253 EYPQPSPRTILIV
-266 GLGAGLSL
+266 GLGAGLSI

-282 ALIYAVIGFLPMLLE
+282 ALIYALVGFLPLFVDEFRKLG
-297 EIRTQGGREAVRRF
+297 TREALHRF
-311 VYVVYTLLPGLIL
+311 AHVVHVLVPGLIL
-324 GYLVMGLIWPWS
+324 GYLIMGLIWPWS
-336 IIEPGNP
+336 VIEPANP
-343 FHALSYFSH
+343 FRALTYFSH

-390 GLSIAAAI
+390 ALTIAGVI
-398 ATLLAL
+398 GTFMTL
-404 PRADVSG
+404 PRSDVPA

-424 TLPIAVAIVKRPALY
+424 IFPILVAIVKRPALY

-446 FVIPPMTVLAGTAFA
+446 FVIPPMTVLAGLAFA
-461 WGMNWLKENRRSWQP
+461 RGMNWLKENRRNWQP
-476 AALAVFSFGLL
+476 AAVAVFSFGLL
-487 LPLGEMIRL
+487 LSLGEMIRL

-510 VRGADYRYMLDYW
+510 VRAADDRYMLDYW

-530 SDSLREELDERQEV
+530 SDGLREQLDEEQEA
-544 PPRGRKWKVAVCGP
+544 PPKGRKWKVAVCGP

-614 RGRSISSLLAIPAP
+614 RGRSISSLLSIPAP

>member
-1 MPRYRHLV
+1 
-9 RLANRQLQHWFP
+9 
-21 GASRQTRLPQAN
+21 
-33 HAFAALHQGNYAT
+33 
-46 IPNYLVTDLRYMDAG
+46 
-61 DKAQKRQAGP
+61 
-71 PGTGL
+71 
-76 PIAMSAITTSA
+76 MSSITTSA
-87 LDTPSR
+87 IDLPSR
-93 RSMERTCDD
+93 RSMERVCDD
-102 LAIFV
+102 LAILALA
-107 IVVVGFV
+107 VVALI

-185 LGAVVGIIGLS
+185 LGAVVGVIGLA

-210 GLAALLLLALCPT
+210 GLATLLLLALCPT
-223 FYGHMF
+223 YYGHMF

-253 EYPSPSPRTILIV
+253 EYPSPSPRTLLIV
-266 GLGAGLSL
+266 GLGAGLSI

-282 ALIYAVIGFLPMLLE
+282 ALVYATVGFVPLFLE
-297 EIRTQGGREAVRRF
+297 EFHAHGAREAAHRF
-311 VYVVYTLLPGLIL
+311 MHVVYVMLPALVL
-324 GYLVMGLIWPWS
+324 GYLIMGLIWPWS
-336 IIEPGNP
+336 IMEPGNP
-343 FHALSYFSH
+343 FHALTYFSH

-390 GLSIAAAI
+390 GLCIAAVV
-398 ATLLAL
+398 ATFMLL
-404 PRADVSG
+404 PRAEVPA

-424 TLPIAVAIVKRPALY
+424 TLPLVIAMVKRPALY

-446 FVIPPMTVLAGTAFA
+446 FVIPPMAVLAGTAFA
-461 WGMNWLKENRRSWQP
+461 WGMSWLKENRRSWQP
-476 AALAVFSFGLL
+476 AGVAIFAFGLL

-510 VRGADYRYMLDYW
+510 VRSADNLFMLDYW

-530 SDSLREELDERQEV
+530 SDGLRDELVERQEA
-544 PPRGRKWKVAVCGP
+544 PPKGRKWKVAVCGP

-589 CKGLTAPVMVEIKR
+589 CKGLTAPVLVEIKR

>member
-1 MPRYRHLV
+1 
-9 RLANRQLQHWFP
+9 
-21 GASRQTRLPQAN
+21 
-33 HAFAALHQGNYAT
+33 
-46 IPNYLVTDLRYMDAG
+46 
-61 DKAQKRQAGP
+61 
-71 PGTGL
+71 
-76 PIAMSAITTSA
+76 MSSITTSA
-87 LDTPSR
+87 IDTPYR
-93 RSMERTCDD
+93 RSLEQTCDD
-102 LAIFV
+102 LALLALA
-107 IVVVGFV
+107 VVGLLAAF
-114 ASLTFRDY
+114 TFHDY

-170 LHKVIPLELF
+170 LHKIIPLELF

-185 LGAVVGIIGLS
+185 VGAIVGVIGLA
-196 VTWRLGRRVGGPLA
+196 VTWRLGRRIGGPLA
-210 GLAALLLLALCPT
+210 GLATLLLLALCPIY
-223 FYGHMF
+223 YGHMF

-239 AMVILMLGLVRLAE
+239 AMIVLMMGLVRLAE
-253 EYPSPSPRTILIV
+253 EYPSPSPRTILII
-266 GLGAGLSL
+266 GLGAGLSI

-282 ALIYAVIGFLPMLLE
+282 ALVYALVGFIPLFIE
-297 EIRTQGGREAVRRF
+297 ESRTQGVRKALRRF
-311 VYVVYTLLPGLIL
+311 VHVLYVLLPGLVL
-324 GYLVMGLIWPWS
+324 GYLIMGLIWPWS
-336 IIEPGNP
+336 IIEAGNP
-343 FHALSYFSH
+343 FRALTYFSH
-352 FFEKPWKEMF
+352 FFEKPWKELF

-379 LFALQLPEVLL
+379 LFALQLPEVML
-390 GLSIAAAI
+390 GLTITGVVSTFAM
-398 ATLLAL
+398 L
-404 PRADVSG
+404 PRANVPAQ
-411 RRKTILLMLTLAA
+411 RKTILLMLTLAA
-424 TLPIAVAIVKRPALY
+424 MLPLVVAMVKRPALY

-446 FVIPPMTVLAGTAFA
+446 FLLPPMAVLGGVAFDWA
-461 WGMNWLKENRRSWQP
+461 MTWMKDNRRSWQP
-476 AALAVFSFGLL
+476 VALAVFVFGLL

-510 VRGADYRYMLDYW
+510 VRAADDRFMLDYW

-530 SDSLREELDERQEV
+530 SDGLRDQLIEKQEV
-544 PPRGRKWKVAVCGP
+544 PPHGRKWKVAVCGP

-589 CKGLTAPVMVEIKR
+589 CKGLSAPVMLEIKR

-614 RGRSISSLLAIPAP
+614 RGRSISSLLSVPAP

>member
-1 MPRYRHLV
+1 
-9 RLANRQLQHWFP
+9 
-21 GASRQTRLPQAN
+21 
-33 HAFAALHQGNYAT
+33 
-46 IPNYLVTDLRYMDAG
+46 
-61 DKAQKRQAGP
+61 
-71 PGTGL
+71 
-76 PIAMSAITTSA
+76 MSSITTSTV
-87 LDTPSR
+87 DTPLR
-93 RSMERTCDD
+93 RSVAQTCDD
-102 LAIFV
+102 LAILV
-107 IVVVGFV
+107 LAAVAVVAG
-114 ASLTFRDY
+114 LTFRDY

-185 LGAVVGIIGLS
+185 LGAFVGIIGLA
-196 VTWRLGRRVGGPLA
+196 VTWRLGRRIGGPLA

-253 EYPSPSPRTILIV
+253 EYPSPSPRTTLIV

-274 GSRILGGL
+274 GSRVLGGL
-282 ALIYAVIGFLPMLLE
+282 ALLYALIGFVPLLLQ
-297 EIRTQGGREAVRRF
+297 EIRAEGAREAAKRF
-311 VYVVYTLLPGLIL
+311 AQVIYVLLPGLAL
-324 GYLVMGLIWPWS
+324 GYLIMGLIWPWS
-336 IIEPGNP
+336 VIEPGNP
-343 FHALSYFSH
+343 FRALTYFSH

-390 GLSIAAAI
+390 GLFIASVVGTVISLSRENVTA
-398 ATLLAL
+398 
-404 PRADVSG
+404 
-411 RRKTILLMLTLAA
+411 RRKTIFLMLTTAA
-424 TLPIAVAIVKRPALY
+424 TLPLLVAMVKRPALY

-446 FVIPPMTVLAGTAFA
+446 FVIPPMAVLAGVAFA
-461 WGMNWLKENRRSWQP
+461 WGLNWLKDNGRHWQ
-476 AALAVFSFGLL
+476 AAAVAAFVFGLM
-487 LPLGEMIRL
+487 LPLTEMIRL

-510 VRGADYRYMLDYW
+510 VRGANDLFMLDYW
-523 GLALKQA
+523 GLAFKQA
-530 SDSLREELDERQEV
+530 SDRLHEQLDERQEA
-544 PPRGRKWKVAVCGP
+544 PPHGRKWKVAVCGP

-614 RGRSISSLLAIPAP
+614 RGRAISSLLAIPAP

>member
-1 MPRYRHLV
+1 M
-9 RLANRQLQHWFP
+9 
-21 GASRQTRLPQAN
+21 T
-33 HAFAALHQGNYAT
+33 T
-46 IPNYLVTDLRYMDAG
+46 
-61 DKAQKRQAGP
+61 
-71 PGTGL
+71 
-76 PIAMSAITTSA
+76 ITTSA
-87 LDTPSR
+87 IDTPAR
-93 RSMERTCDD
+93 RSIERTCDD
-102 LAIFV
+102 LAMLVLAAVAV
-107 IVVVGFV
+107 IAG
-114 ASLTFRDY
+114 LTFRDY

-137 LLRMYGSGFKDTGA
+137 LLRMFGSGFKDTAA

-164 DMAAAL
+164 DMVAAL
-170 LHKVIPLELF
+170 LHKVLPLELF

-185 LGAVVGIIGLS
+185 LGATVGVIGLA

-210 GLAALLLLALCPT
+210 GLATLLLLALCPI

-239 AMVILMLGLVRLAE
+239 AMIVLMLGLARLAE
-253 EYPSPSPRTILIV
+253 EYPQPSPRTILIV
-266 GLGAGLSL
+266 GLGAGLSI

-282 ALIYAVIGFLPMLLE
+282 ALVYAMIGLVPLFLQELHVE
-297 EIRTQGGREAVRRF
+297 GTREAIRRF
-311 VYVVYTLLPGLIL
+311 VHVVYVLLPGLVF

-336 IIEPGNP
+336 IMEPTNP
-343 FHALSYFSH
+343 FQALTYFSH

-379 LFALQLPEVLL
+379 LFALQLPEVMLVL
-390 GLSIAAAI
+390 VFGAVIG
-398 ATLLAL
+398 TLVIL
-404 PRADVSG
+404 PRREVPA

-424 TLPIAVAIVKRPALY
+424 TLPLVIAIVKRPALY
-439 NGIRHFI
+439 NGIRHFV
-446 FVIPPMTVLAGTAFA
+446 FVIPPMAVLGGNAFA
-461 WGMNWLKENRRSWQP
+461 WIMERLRANHRGWQP
-476 AALAVFSFGLL
+476 VVLAIFCFGLA
-487 LPLGEMIRL
+487 LPLAEMIRL

-510 VRGADYRYMLDYW
+510 VRAADDRFMLDYW

-530 SDSLREELDERQEV
+530 SDELREQLVERQEV
-544 PPRGRKWKVAVCGP
+544 PPRNRKWKVAVCGP

-575 SHAADFAMTLGEFY
+575 SNAADFAMTLGEFY
-589 CKGLTAPVMVEIKR
+589 CKGLAAPVMVEIKR

-614 RGRSISSLLAIPAP
+614 RGRSISGLLSIPAP

>member
-1 MPRYRHLV
+1 
-9 RLANRQLQHWFP
+9 
-21 GASRQTRLPQAN
+21 
-33 HAFAALHQGNYAT
+33 
-46 IPNYLVTDLRYMDAG
+46 
-61 DKAQKRQAGP
+61 
-71 PGTGL
+71 
-76 PIAMSAITTSA
+76 
-87 LDTPSR
+87 
-93 RSMERTCDD
+93 
-102 LAIFV
+102 
-107 IVVVGFV
+107 
-114 ASLTFRDY
+114 
-122 GLGWDDYT
+122 
-130 HAEYADL
+130 
-137 LLRMYGSGFKDTGA
+137 
-151 LSFANLYMYGGGF
+151 
-164 DMAAAL
+164 
-170 LHKVIPLELF
+170 
-180 ETRRL
+180 
-185 LGAVVGIIGLS
+185 
-196 VTWRLGRRVGGPLA
+196 
-210 GLAALLLLALCPT
+210 
-223 FYGHMF
+223 
-229 MNPKDAPFAV
+229 
-239 AMVILMLGLVRLAE
+239 MVILMQGLVRLAE

-266 GLGAGLSL
+266 GLGAGLSI
-274 GSRILGGL
+274 GCRILGGL
-282 ALIYAVIGFLPMLLE
+282 ALVYAVAGFIPLFLE
-297 EIRTQGGREAVRRF
+297 EIRTHSAREAAHRF
-311 VYVVYTLLPGLIL
+311 AHVAYVLMPGLIL

-336 IIEPGNP
+336 IMEPTNP
-343 FHALSYFSH
+343 FQALTYFSH

-390 GLSIAAAI
+390 TLTITGVVGTLMSLSR
-398 ATLLAL
+398 TDL
-404 PRADVSG
+404 SG
-411 RRKTILLMLTLAA
+411 RRKTILLMLMLAA
-424 TLPIAVAIVKRPALY
+424 TLPLLVAMVKRPALY

-476 AALAVFSFGLL
+476 AALAVFAFGLL

-510 VRGADYRYMLDYW
+510 VRSADSLFMLDYW

-530 SDSLREELDERQEV
+530 SDGLRDELVERQEV

-575 SHAADFAMTLGEFY
+575 SNAADFAMTLGEFY

>member
-1 MPRYRHLV
+1 MT
-9 RLANRQLQHWFP
+9 
-21 GASRQTRLPQAN
+21 S
-33 HAFAALHQGNYAT
+33 
-46 IPNYLVTDLRYMDAG
+46 
-61 DKAQKRQAGP
+61 
-71 PGTGL
+71 
-76 PIAMSAITTSA
+76 ITTSA
-87 LDTPSR
+87 IDTPAR
-93 RSMERTCDD
+93 RSVERTCDD
-102 LAIFV
+102 LAMLVLAAVAV
-107 IVVVGFV
+107 IAG
-114 ASLTFRDY
+114 LTFRDY

-137 LLRMYGSGFKDTGA
+137 LLRMYGSGFRDTSA

-164 DMAAAL
+164 DMVAAL

-185 LGAVVGIIGLS
+185 VGAVVGVIGLA

-210 GLAALLLLALCPT
+210 GLASLLLLALCPI

-239 AMVILMLGLVRLAE
+239 AMIILMLGLVRLAE
-253 EYPSPSPRTILIV
+253 EYPKASPRTILIV

-274 GSRILGGL
+274 GCRVLGGL
-282 ALIYAVIGFLPMLLE
+282 ALVYALLSFLPLLLE
-297 EIRTQGGREAVRRF
+297 ELRSEGLRQAVRRF
-311 VYVVYTLLPGLIL
+311 AHVVYVLLPGLVF

-336 IIEPGNP
+336 IMEPGNP
-343 FHALSYFSH
+343 FEALTYFSH

-362 DGALVSV
+362 DGAIVSV

-379 LFALQLPEVLL
+379 LFALQLPEVMLVL
-390 GLSIAAAI
+390 MIGAVVGTFAL
-398 ATLLAL
+398 L
-404 PRADVSG
+404 PRREVPA

-424 TLPIAVAIVKRPALY
+424 TLPLAIAMVKRPALY
-439 NGIRHFI
+439 NGIRHFV
-446 FVIPPMTVLAGTAFA
+446 FVIPPMAVLGGLAFA
-461 WGMNWLKENRRSWQP
+461 WTMERLRASRRTWQP
-476 AALAVFSFGLL
+476 VVVATFCFGLAL
-487 LPLGEMIRL
+487 SLAEMIRL

-510 VRGADYRYMLDYW
+510 VRGADDRFMLDYW

-530 SDSLREELDERQEV
+530 SDELREQLVERQEA
-544 PPRGRKWKVAVCGP
+544 PPSNRKWKVAVCGP

-575 SHAADFAMTLGEFY
+575 SNAADFAMTLGEFY

-614 RGRSISSLLAIPAP
+614 RGRSISSLLSIPAP

>member
-1 MPRYRHLV
+1 
-9 RLANRQLQHWFP
+9 
-21 GASRQTRLPQAN
+21 
-33 HAFAALHQGNYAT
+33 
-46 IPNYLVTDLRYMDAG
+46 
-61 DKAQKRQAGP
+61 
-71 PGTGL
+71 
-76 PIAMSAITTSA
+76 MSSITTSA
-87 LDTPSR
+87 IETPSR
-93 RSMERTCDD
+93 RSVERTFDD
-102 LAIFV
+102 LALCV
-107 IVVVGFV
+107 LLAVGLI
-114 ASLTFRDY
+114 AGLTFRDY

-137 LLRMYGSGFKDTGA
+137 LLRMYDSGFKDTGA

-185 LGAVVGIIGLS
+185 LGAIVGVIGLA

-210 GLAALLLLALCPT
+210 GLVALLLLALCPT

-239 AMVILMLGLVRLAE
+239 AMAILMLGLVRLAE
-253 EYPSPSPRTILIV
+253 EYPQASPRTILII
-266 GLGAGLSL
+266 GLGSGLSI

-282 ALIYAVIGFLPMLLE
+282 ALVYALIGFLPLFIE
-297 EIRTQGGREAVRRF
+297 EVRKQGARAAIGRF
-311 VYVVYTLLPGLIL
+311 VHVLYTLLPGLVL
-324 GYLVMGLIWPWS
+324 GYLIMGLIWPWS
-336 IIEPGNP
+336 IIELGNP
-343 FHALSYFSH
+343 FHALTYFSH

-390 GLSIAAAI
+390 VLS
-398 ATLLAL
+398 LAGVVGTFIVL
-404 PRADVSG
+404 PRSDVTA

-424 TLPIAVAIVKRPALY
+424 AMPIAIAIVKRPALY

-446 FVIPPMTVLAGTAFA
+446 FVIPPMTVLAGLTFE
-461 WGMNWLKENRRSWQP
+461 WIMRWLKDNRRSWQP
-476 AALAVFSFGLL
+476 AVLAVFVFGLL

-496 HPYQYTHFNHIAGT
+496 HPYQYTHFNHLAGT
-510 VRGADYRYMLDYW
+510 VRGADDRFMLDYW
-523 GLALKQA
+523 GLAFKQA
-530 SDSLREELDERQEV
+530 SDDLRDQLEEKHEV
-544 PPRGRKWKVAVCGP
+544 PPKGRKWKVAVCGP

-589 CKGLTAPVMVEIKR
+589 CKGLSAPVMVEIKR

-614 RGRSISSLLAIPAP
+614 RGRSISSLLSIPAP